1 MREKPIYEGRIDGS
15 LKEVQEV
22 VDFFLFENFQL
33 PGIDFRVEYEN
44 QKQVW
49 VIYPP
54 SESNQAAEKIINGFI
69 EINTE
74 SITDDR
80 PVHVRLVSCR
90 QILDLLF
97 FQLSQRI
104 QAKFIIRDYPP
115 DVLTTSWKEL
125 IAQGFISPLST
136 NMNDVLLDKIPNPK
150 GKVGKYGTERKLTE
164 EQVRDIVARCEG
176 SRERGGTIEWY
187 YNHLPPSIQSQFTLG
202 TLKDW
207 VKNPKF
213 KKPKKLPRN
222 LPH

>member
-1 MREKPIYEGRIDGS
+1 MREKIIFDGRIDGS

-33 PGIDFRVEYEN
+33 PGIDFKVEYEN
-44 QKQVW
+44 QKQIW

-54 SESNQAAEKIINGFI
+54 IESNQSTEKIINGFF

-74 SITDDR
+74 SLTDDR
-80 PVHVRLVSCR
+80 PVNIRLVSCR

-125 IAQGFISPLST
+125 IAQGFISPLSP
-136 NMNDVLLDKIPNPK
+136 NVNDVLLDKIPDPK

-164 EQVRDIVARCEG
+164 EQVRDIVAGCKS
-176 SRERGGTIEWY
+176 SRERGATIEWY
-187 YNHLPPSIQSQFTLG
+187 YDSLPTSIKSQFALG

-207 VKNPKF
+207 VKDPRF
-213 KKPKKLPRN
+213 KKLPRDF
-222 LPH
+222 PR